1 MAEISVMVLSAD
13 DEQRTILQMQVD
25 GTAVAKTIQ
34 TFSSM
39 PAAATDLTIRRIQ
52 DAMPD
57 VVLVDIPRQAAAAA
71 IYAIELLRTEVP
83 KAAVFAVG
91 DTKQPQVIIA
101 AMRAGA
107 REYLEHPTSTNALL
121 EALVRATAS
130 NRRVGTTG
138 ERGRVFLFMNAK
150 GGDGA
155 TTLAVNTA
163 LAIQMKYGSTAIVDM
178 APLGHAAIHL
188 NARSQFTIQ
197 DALRSAARLDHT
209 LLDNYMTNAH
219 ADLRVLAG
227 VNEPGLDDISN
238 TDLARVFDM
247 LIARHKF
254 VIVDASSRLD
264 RLTRVLA
271 DLSETILLVG
281 QADVVSLW
289 SAAKVQAYV
298 GESAGRGRLRLIL
311 NRYRKIPGLSDS
323 DIEAATHSQILA
335 KVPNQ
340 YHAISS
346 GIDRGTPLMQQNST
360 SEIAKSF
367 HQIASALTQAGNTSR
382 RKGWPLSL
390 FGVESDARA

>member
-1 MAEISVMVLSAD
+1 
-13 DEQRTILQMQVD
+13 
-25 GTAVAKTIQ
+25 
-34 TFSSM
+34 
-39 PAAATDLTIRRIQ
+39 
-52 DAMPD
+52 
-57 VVLVDIPRQAAAAA
+57 
-71 IYAIELLRTEVP
+71 
-83 KAAVFAVG
+83 
-91 DTKQPQVIIA
+91 
-101 AMRAGA
+101 
-107 REYLEHPTSTNALL
+107 
-121 EALVRATAS
+121 
-130 NRRVGTTG
+130 
-138 ERGRVFLFMNAK
+138 
-150 GGDGA
+150 
-155 TTLAVNTA
+155 
-163 LAIQMKYGSTAIVDM
+163 
-178 APLGHAAIHL
+178 L